1 MNKKFLSAILFGALM
16 VSSTGTFVSC
26 KDYDDD
32 IDNINKELTD
42 IKSKLSDLESKVTTG
57 GAYVTKIESVEGGL
71 KVSVSD
77 GTSYNLTIAGTPAG
91 STVVIDKTTGE
102 ISIDGTPTGFFA
114 TTGTT
119 PQGESTAP
127 YVKDGFWYF
136 YDDATKAF
144 VKSEYKAS
152 GNAWAVQ
159 KGDSVV
165 LHIPNEAGVMQEITL
180 PTSSSALT
188 ALNATSSNWTSGKNI
203 AWSKAGADVTWAGKK
218 GNVTAGQLLISQL
231 GSETATVTPASY
243 DLGAQTLTLVDID
256 GKTAPVTVTATAA
269 EGDYVTDRAAS
280 PSGKWNLAIAM
291 TDEVTADNIAT
302 AFTKKVNGVDKNV
315 KYALA
320 VNGTVMTGYEYVID
334 TQTVN
339 ESKTNTA
346 YNKDQIDLASK
357 NVALGTSTLS
367 LNAAT
372 AAQAYDSYLTFEG
385 ASKTLAEAK
394 GITVDGMNITVPA
407 TAAAAATPGL
417 SVTVNILDITGKIA
431 KNNVALTIAG
441 ASVSETETVA
451 PVSIKISTVN
461 SFSVDLGTIFTNLDA
476 NIAQNADATKT
487 TVTTADGNFFALT
500 STTAANGL
508 FNVAGND
515 KIAFKKADGSAAT
528 IAERNATKAVITLK
542 MDGGTGSSYVS
553 AAKDI
558 ANIYGTFNLTL
569 TLKDKQGNELK
580 KVIVPVTVSKPEF
593 DDYYTANQYAG
604 WNEGVLSSVIDNS
617 GNTPAFTMPT
627 NLYTINKKADGTT
640 GMTDAQPDYV
650 YTYKKAAVDIDNSEV
665 KEAASITFDD
675 VVKDG
680 FLKTTDYKVK
690 ASKEVVT
697 VNALTNGGSAED
709 NKISVSKEF
718 TMKLAPAFNKAKL
731 VYYTNGVAGTVAA
744 VNADGIIAPLT
755 GDGTANK
762 PKNGLALQYGD
773 EEIAVSATAIPASES
788 DDHKLGGY
796 KVTTGSAA
804 TGAVVVGF
812 AKSAESAGTGVN
824 LETGDTGVKITGLN
838 AGQGG
843 ELVVTFTDYAGIKT
857 QATIEYKK

>member
-1 MNKKFLSAILFGALM
+1 M

-188 ALNATSSNWTSGKNI
+188 ALNATPSNWTSGKNI

-218 GNVTAGQLLISQL
+218 GNVTAGQLLIGQL

-243 DLGAQTLTLVDID
+243 DLGAQELTLVDID

-302 AFTKKVNGVDKNV
+302 AFTKRVNGVDKNV

-346 YNKDQIDLASK
+346 YNKAQIDLASK

-367 LNAAT
+367 LNATT

-385 ASKTLAEAK
+385 ASKSLAEAK

-407 TAAAAATPGL
+407 TAAATPGL

-431 KNNVALTIAG
+431 KKDVTLTIAG

-500 STTAANGL
+500 SATSIGDGLYKVAENTA
-508 FNVAGND
+508 
-515 KIAFKKADGSAAT
+515 IAFKKADGGAAT
-528 IAERNATKAVITLK
+528 IAARNATKAVITLNY
-542 MDGGTGSSYVS
+542 TGSKYTT
-553 AAKDI
+553 AAKDL

-569 TLKDKQGNELK
+569 TLKDAQGNELK

-617 GNTPAFTMPT
+617 GNSPAFTMPT
-627 NLYTINKKADGTT
+627 NLYTINKKADGT
-640 GMTDAQPDYV
+640 GMTDAQPGYT
-650 YTYKKAAVDIDNSEV
+650 YTYKKTDNSEANNV
-665 KEAASITFDD
+665 TSITFTD

-690 ASKEVVT
+690 ANKEVVT
-697 VNALTNGGSAED
+697 VNALTGASNAAAD
-709 NKISVSKEF
+709 NTISVSKEF

-744 VNADGIIAPLT
+744 VNADGIIAALT

-773 EEIAVSATAIPASES
+773 EEIAVSTTAIPASAS
-788 DDHKLGGY
+788 ASNKLGGY
-796 KVTTGSAA
+796 QVSTADA
-804 TGAVVVGF
+804 TSGATIKVGF
-812 AKSAESAGTGVN
+812 AKSAESAGGSVT
-824 LETGDTGVKITGLN
+824 LETSDTGVKIADLN

>member
-1 MNKKFLSAILFGALM
+1 M

-188 ALNATSSNWTSGKNI
+188 ALNATPSNWTSGKNI

-218 GNVTAGQLLISQL
+218 GNVAAGQLLIGQL
-231 GSETATVTPASY
+231 GSETATVAPASY
-243 DLGAQTLTLVDID
+243 DLGAQELTLVDID

-302 AFTKKVNGVDKNV
+302 AFTKRVNGVDKNV

-339 ESKTNTA
+339 ESKTNTD
-346 YNKDQIDLASK
+346 YNKANIGLASA

-372 AAQAYDSYLTFEG
+372 AAQAYDSYFTFEG

-407 TAAAAATPGL
+407 TAAATPGL

-431 KNNVALTIAG
+431 KKDVVLTIAG

-500 STTAANGL
+500 SATSIGDGLYKVAENTA
-508 FNVAGND
+508 
-515 KIAFKKADGSAAT
+515 IAFKKADGGAAT
-528 IAERNATKAVITLK
+528 IAARNAIKAVITLNY
-542 MDGGTGSSYVS
+542 TGSKYTT
-553 AAKDI
+553 AAKDL

-569 TLKDKQGNELK
+569 TLKDAQGNELK

-627 NLYTINKKADGTT
+627 NLYTINKKADGT
-640 GMTDAQPDYV
+640 GMTDAQPGYT
-650 YTYKKAAVDIDNSEV
+650 YTYKKAAVDNSEV
-665 KEAASITFDD
+665 KEAASITFTD

-690 ASKEVVT
+690 ANKEVVT
-697 VNALTNGGSAED
+697 VNALTGASNAAAD
-709 NKISVSKEF
+709 NTISVSKEF

-744 VNADGIIAPLT
+744 VNADGIIAALT

-773 EEIAVSATAIPASES
+773 EEIAVSTTAIPTSASN
-788 DDHKLGGY
+788 DHKLGGY
-796 KVTTGSAA
+796 EVTTGSAA

-824 LETGDTGVKITGLN
+824 LETGDTGVKIAGLN

>member
-1 MNKKFLSAILFGALM
+1 M

-188 ALNATSSNWTSGKNI
+188 ALNATPSNWTSGKNI

-218 GNVTAGQLLISQL
+218 GNVAAGQLLIGQL

-243 DLGAQTLTLVDID
+243 DLGAQELTLVDID

-346 YNKDQIDLASK
+346 YNKANIGLASA

-407 TAAAAATPGL
+407 TAAATPGL

-431 KNNVALTIAG
+431 KKDVVLTIAG

-500 STTAANGL
+500 SATSIGDGLYKVAENTA
-508 FNVAGND
+508 
-515 KIAFKKADGSAAT
+515 IAFKKADGGAAT
-528 IAERNATKAVITLK
+528 IAARNAIKAVITLNY
-542 MDGGTGSSYVS
+542 TGSKYTT
-553 AAKDI
+553 AAKDL

-569 TLKDKQGNELK
+569 TLKDDQGNELK

-604 WNEGVLSSVIDNS
+604 WNEGILSSVIDNS
-617 GNTPAFTMPT
+617 GNSPAFTMPT
-627 NLYTINKKADGTT
+627 NLYTINKKADGT
-640 GMTDAQPDYV
+640 GMTDAQPGYT
-650 YTYKKAAVDIDNSEV
+650 YTYKKAAVDNSEV
-665 KEAASITFDD
+665 KEAASITFTD

-690 ASKEVVT
+690 ANKEVVT
-697 VNALTNGGSAED
+697 VNALTGASNAAAD
-709 NKISVSKEF
+709 NTISVSKEF

-744 VNADGIIAPLT
+744 VNADGIIAALT
-755 GDGTANK
+755 EDKTANK

-773 EEIAVSATAIPASES
+773 EEIAVSTTAIPASAS
-788 DDHKLGGY
+788 ASNKLGGY
-796 KVTTGSAA
+796 QVSTADA
-804 TGAVVVGF
+804 TSGATIKVGF
-812 AKSAESAGTGVN
+812 AKSAESAGGSVT
-824 LETGDTGVKITGLN
+824 LEAGDTGVKIIGLN

>member
-32 IDNINKELTD
+32 IDEINKELTD

-188 ALNATSSNWTSGKNI
+188 ALNATPSNWTSGKNI

-218 GNVTAGQLLISQL
+218 GNVTAGQLLIGQL

-243 DLGAQTLTLVDID
+243 DLGAQELTLVDID

-346 YNKDQIDLASK
+346 YNKANIGLANT

-367 LNAAT
+367 LNATT

-407 TAAAAATPGL
+407 TAAATPGL

-431 KNNVALTIAG
+431 KKDVALTIAG

-528 IAERNATKAVITLK
+528 IAARNATKAVITLNYI
-542 MDGGTGSSYVS
+542 GSKYTT
-553 AAKDI
+553 AAKDL

-617 GNTPAFTMPT
+617 TQDTPAFTMPT
-627 NLYTINKKADGTT
+627 NLYTINKKADGT
-640 GMTDAQPDYV
+640 GMTDAQPGYT
-650 YTYKKAAVDIDNSEV
+650 YTYKKADASEV
-665 KEAASITFDD
+665 KNVDAITFND
-675 VVKDG
+675 VVKNG

-690 ASKEVVT
+690 ANKEVVT
-697 VNALTNGGSAED
+697 VNALTGVSNAAAD
-709 NKISVSKEF
+709 NTISVSKEF

-731 VYYTNGVAGTVAA
+731 VYYTNGVAGTVAV
-744 VNADGIIAPLT
+744 VNADGIIVALT

-773 EEIAVSATAIPASES
+773 EEIAVSTTAIPASAS
-788 DDHKLGGY
+788 ASNKLGGY
-796 KVTTGSAA
+796 QVSTADA
-804 TGAVVVGF
+804 TSGATIKVGF
-812 AKSAESAGTGVN
+812 AKSAESAGGSVT
-824 LETGDTGVKITGLN
+824 LEAGDTGVKITGLN

>member
-1 MNKKFLSAILFGALM
+1 M

-188 ALNATSSNWTSGKNI
+188 ALNATPNNWISGKNI

-218 GNVTAGQLLISQL
+218 GNVTAGQLLIGQL

-243 DLGAQTLTLVDID
+243 DLGAQELTLVDID

-346 YNKDQIDLASK
+346 YNKNQIGLASA

-407 TAAAAATPGL
+407 TAAATPGL

-431 KNNVALTIAG
+431 KKDVDLTIAG

-500 STTAANGL
+500 SAISIGDGLYKVAENTA
-508 FNVAGND
+508 
-515 KIAFKKADGSAAT
+515 IAFKKADGGAAT
-528 IAERNATKAVITLK
+528 IAARNATKAVITL
-542 MDGGTGSSYVS
+542 DYASSKYTT

-640 GMTDAQPDYV
+640 GMTDVQPDYV
-650 YTYKKAAVDIDNSEV
+650 YTYKKAAVDNSEV
-665 KEAASITFDD
+665 KEAASITFND

-690 ASKEVVT
+690 ASNEVVT
-697 VNALTNGGSAED
+697 VNALTGVSNAAAD
-709 NKISVSKEF
+709 NTISVSKEF

-773 EEIAVSATAIPASES
+773 EEIAVSTTAIPASES

-804 TGAVVVGF
+804 TGAVVVEF
-812 AKSAESAGTGVN
+812 AKSAESAGGSVT
-824 LETGDTGVKITGLN
+824 LETGDAGVKIADLN

>member
-32 IDNINKELTD
+32 IDEINKELTD

-188 ALNATSSNWTSGKNI
+188 ALNATPSNWTSGKNI

-218 GNVTAGQLLISQL
+218 GNVTAGQLLIGQL

-346 YNKDQIDLASK
+346 YNKNQIGLASA

-407 TAAAAATPGL
+407 TAAATSGL

-431 KNNVALTIAG
+431 KKDIILTIAG

-500 STTAANGL
+500 SATSIGDGLYKVAENTA
-508 FNVAGND
+508 
-515 KIAFKKADGSAAT
+515 IAFKKADGGAAA
-528 IAERNATKAVITLK
+528 IAARNATKAVITLNYA
-542 MDGGTGSSYVS
+542 SSKYTT
-553 AAKDI
+553 AAKDL

-569 TLKDKQGNELK
+569 TLKDAQGNELK

-617 GNTPAFTMPT
+617 TQNTPAFTMPT

-640 GMTDAQPDYV
+640 GMTDAQPDYA
-650 YTYKKAAVDIDNSEV
+650 YTYKKAAVDNSEV
-665 KEAASITFDD
+665 KEAASITFTD

-690 ASKEVVT
+690 ASNEVVT

-709 NKISVSKEF
+709 NGISVSKEF

-773 EEIAVSATAIPASES
+773 EEIAVSTTAIPTSASN
-788 DDHKLGGY
+788 DHKLGGY
-796 KVTTGSAA
+796 EVTTGSAA
-804 TGAVVVGF
+804 TGAVVVEF
-812 AKSAESAGTGVN
+812 AKSAESAGTGVK
-824 LETGDTGVKITGLN
+824 LEAGDTGVKITGLN

>member
-1 MNKKFLSAILFGALM
+1 M

-188 ALNATSSNWTSGKNI
+188 ALDATLNNWISGKNI

-218 GNVTAGQLLISQL
+218 GNVTAGQLLIGQL

-243 DLGAQTLTLVDID
+243 DLGAQELTLVDID

-346 YNKDQIDLASK
+346 YNKNQIGLASA

-407 TAAAAATPGL
+407 TAAATSGL

-431 KNNVALTIAG
+431 KKDVDLTIAG

-500 STTAANGL
+500 STISIGDGLYKVAENTA
-508 FNVAGND
+508 
-515 KIAFKKADGSAAT
+515 IAFKKADGGAAT
-528 IAERNATKAVITLK
+528 IAARNATKAVITL
-542 MDGGTGSSYVS
+542 DYASSKYTT

-650 YTYKKAAVDIDNSEV
+650 YTYKKAAVDNSEV
-665 KEAASITFDD
+665 KEAASITFND

-690 ASKEVVT
+690 ASNEVVT
-697 VNALTNGGSAED
+697 VNALTGVSNAAAD
-709 NKISVSKEF
+709 NTISVSKEF

-773 EEIAVSATAIPASES
+773 EEIAVSTTAIPASES

-804 TGAVVVGF
+804 TGAVVVEF
-812 AKSAESAGTGVN
+812 AKSAESAGGSVT
-824 LETGDTGVKITGLN
+824 LETGDAGVKIADLN

>member
-188 ALNATSSNWTSGKNI
+188 ALNATPSNWTSGKNI

-218 GNVTAGQLLISQL
+218 GNVAAGQLLIGQL

-243 DLGAQTLTLVDID
+243 DLGAQELTLVDID

-346 YNKDQIDLASK
+346 YNKANIGLASA

-407 TAAAAATPGL
+407 TAAATPGL

-431 KNNVALTIAG
+431 KKDVVLTIAG

-500 STTAANGL
+500 SATSIGDGLYKVAENTA
-508 FNVAGND
+508 
-515 KIAFKKADGSAAT
+515 IAFKKADGGAAT
-528 IAERNATKAVITLK
+528 IAARNAIKAVITLNY
-542 MDGGTGSSYVS
+542 TGSKYTT
-553 AAKDI
+553 AAKDL

-569 TLKDKQGNELK
+569 TLKDAQGNELK

-604 WNEGVLSSVIDNS
+604 WNEGILSSVIDNS
-617 GNTPAFTMPT
+617 GNSPAFTMPT
-627 NLYTINKKADGTT
+627 NLYTINKKADGT
-640 GMTDAQPDYV
+640 GMTDAQPGYT
-650 YTYKKAAVDIDNSEV
+650 YTYKKAAVDNSEV
-665 KEAASITFDD
+665 KEAASITFTD

-690 ASKEVVT
+690 ANKEVVT
-697 VNALTNGGSAED
+697 VNALTGASNAAAD
-709 NKISVSKEF
+709 NTISVSKEF

-744 VNADGIIAPLT
+744 VNADGIIAALT
-755 GDGTANK
+755 EDKTANK

-773 EEIAVSATAIPASES
+773 EEIAVSTTAIPASAS
-788 DDHKLGGY
+788 ASNKLGGY
-796 KVTTGSAA
+796 QVSTADA
-804 TGAVVVGF
+804 TSDATIKVGF
-812 AKSAESAGTGVN
+812 AKSAESAGGSVT
-824 LETGDTGVKITGLN
+824 LEAGDIGVKITGLN

>member
-32 IDNINKELTD
+32 IDEINKELTD

-188 ALNATSSNWTSGKNI
+188 ALNATPSNWTSGKNI

-218 GNVTAGQLLISQL
+218 GNVAAGQLLIGQL

-243 DLGAQTLTLVDID
+243 DLGAQELTLVDID

-346 YNKDQIDLASK
+346 YNKANIGLASA

-407 TAAAAATPGL
+407 TAAATPGL

-431 KNNVALTIAG
+431 KKDVVLTIAG

-500 STTAANGL
+500 SATSIGDGLYKVAENTA
-508 FNVAGND
+508 
-515 KIAFKKADGSAAT
+515 IAFKKADGGAAT
-528 IAERNATKAVITLK
+528 IAARNAIKAVITLNY
-542 MDGGTGSSYVS
+542 TGSKYTT
-553 AAKDI
+553 AAKDL

-569 TLKDKQGNELK
+569 TLKDAQGNELK

-604 WNEGVLSSVIDNS
+604 WNEGILSSVIDNS
-617 GNTPAFTMPT
+617 TQNAPAFTMPT

-640 GMTDAQPDYV
+640 GMTDAQPDYT
-650 YTYKKAAVDIDNSEV
+650 YTYKKTDNSEANNV
-665 KEAASITFDD
+665 TSITFTD

-690 ASKEVVT
+690 ASNEVVT
-697 VNALTNGGSAED
+697 VNALTNDGRAED
-709 NKISVSKEF
+709 NGISVSKEF

-773 EEIAVSATAIPASES
+773 EEIAVSATAIPASAS
-788 DDHKLGGY
+788 NDHKLGGY
-796 KVTTGSAA
+796 EVTTGSAA

-824 LETGDTGVKITGLN
+824 LETGDTGVKIAGLN

>member
-1 MNKKFLSAILFGALM
+1 ILFGALM

-188 ALNATSSNWTSGKNI
+188 ALNATPSNWTSGKNI

-218 GNVTAGQLLISQL
+218 GNVAAGQLLIGQL

-407 TAAAAATPGL
+407 TAAATPGL

-542 MDGGTGSSYVS
+542 MDDGTGSSYVS

-617 GNTPAFTMPT
+617 TQNTPAFTMPT

-640 GMTDAQPDYV
+640 GMTDAQPGYT
-650 YTYKKAAVDIDNSEV
+650 YTYKKTDNSEANNV
-665 KEAASITFDD
+665 TSITFND

-690 ASKEVVT
+690 ASNEVVT
-697 VNALTNGGSAED
+697 VNALTNDGSAED
-709 NKISVSKEF
+709 NTISVSKEF

-773 EEIAVSATAIPASES
+773 EEIAVSTTAIPASES

-812 AKSAESAGTGVN
+812 AKSAESAGGSVT
-824 LETGDTGVKITGLN
+824 LETSDTGVKIADLN

>member
-1 MNKKFLSAILFGALM
+1 M

-188 ALNATSSNWTSGKNI
+188 ALNATPSNWTSGKNI

-218 GNVTAGQLLISQL
+218 GNVAAGQLLIGQL

-243 DLGAQTLTLVDID
+243 DLGAQELTLVDID

-346 YNKDQIDLASK
+346 YNKANIGLASA

-407 TAAAAATPGL
+407 TAAATPGL

-431 KNNVALTIAG
+431 KKDVVLTIAG

-500 STTAANGL
+500 SATSIGDGLYKVAENTA
-508 FNVAGND
+508 
-515 KIAFKKADGSAAT
+515 IAFKKADGGAAT
-528 IAERNATKAVITLK
+528 IAARNAIKAVITLNY
-542 MDGGTGSSYVS
+542 TGSKYTT
-553 AAKDI
+553 AAKDL

-569 TLKDKQGNELK
+569 TLKDAQGNELK

-604 WNEGVLSSVIDNS
+604 WNEGILSSVIDNS
-617 GNTPAFTMPT
+617 GNSPAFTMPT
-627 NLYTINKKADGTT
+627 NLYTINKKADGT
-640 GMTDAQPDYV
+640 GMTDAQPGYT
-650 YTYKKAAVDIDNSEV
+650 YTYKKAAVDNSEV
-665 KEAASITFDD
+665 KEAASITFTD

-690 ASKEVVT
+690 ANKEVVT
-697 VNALTNGGSAED
+697 VNALTGASNAAAD
-709 NKISVSKEF
+709 NTISVSKEF

-744 VNADGIIAPLT
+744 VNADGIIAALT
-755 GDGTANK
+755 EDKTANK

-773 EEIAVSATAIPASES
+773 EEIAVSTTAIPASAS
-788 DDHKLGGY
+788 ASNKLGGY
-796 KVTTGSAA
+796 QVSTADA
-804 TGAVVVGF
+804 TSGATIKVGF
-812 AKSAESAGTGVN
+812 AKSAESAGGSVT
-824 LETGDTGVKITGLN
+824 LEAGTGVKITGLN

>member
-188 ALNATSSNWTSGKNI
+188 ALDATLNNWISGKNI

-218 GNVTAGQLLISQL
+218 GNVAAGQLLIGQL

-243 DLGAQTLTLVDID
+243 DLGAQELTLVDID

-346 YNKDQIDLASK
+346 YNKNQIGLASA

-407 TAAAAATPGL
+407 TAAATSGL

-431 KNNVALTIAG
+431 KKDIILTIAG

-500 STTAANGL
+500 STTSIGDGL
-508 FNVAGND
+508 YKVAENTA
-515 KIAFKKADGSAAT
+515 IAFKKADGGAAT
-528 IAERNATKAVITLK
+528 IAARNATKAVITL
-542 MDGGTGSSYVS
+542 DYASSKYTT

-604 WNEGVLSSVIDNS
+604 WNEGILSSVIDNS
-617 GNTPAFTMPT
+617 TQDAPKVEMSDK
-627 NLYTINKKADGTT
+627 LYTVNKKADGSPMTSGNLAYTFKYT
-640 GMTDAQPDYV
+640 GYDGSSQSGKSTSDFNNISTDAL
-650 YTYKKAAVDIDNSEV
+650 KI
-665 KEAASITFDD
+665 
-675 VVKDG
+675 VKDG
-680 FLKTTDYKVK
+680 VLKVTSYTVK
-690 ASKEVVT
+690 ANKEVVT
-697 VNALTNGGSAED
+697 VNALTNNGVATD
-709 NKISVSKEF
+709 NAISVSKEF

-773 EEIAVSATAIPASES
+773 EEIAVSTTAIPASES

-804 TGAVVVGF
+804 TGAVVVEF
-812 AKSAESAGTGVN
+812 AKSAESAGGSVT
-824 LETGDTGVKITGLN
+824 LERGDAGVKIADLN

>member
-1 MNKKFLSAILFGALM
+1 M

-188 ALNATSSNWTSGKNI
+188 ALNATPSKWTSGKNI

-218 GNVTAGQLLISQL
+218 GNVAAGQLLIGQL

-243 DLGAQTLTLVDID
+243 DLGAQELTLVDID

-346 YNKDQIDLASK
+346 YNKANIGLASA

-385 ASKTLAEAK
+385 ASKSLAEAK

-407 TAAAAATPGL
+407 TAAATPGL

-431 KNNVALTIAG
+431 KKDVALTIAG
-441 ASVSETETVA
+441 TSVSETETVA

-515 KIAFKKADGSAAT
+515 KIAFKKADGSAAS
-528 IAERNATKAVITLK
+528 IAARNATKAVITLK
-542 MDGGTGSSYVS
+542 MNGGTGSSYVS
-553 AAKDI
+553 AAKDL

-650 YTYKKAAVDIDNSEV
+650 YTYKKADASEV
-665 KEAASITFDD
+665 KNVDAITFND
-675 VVKDG
+675 VVKNG

-690 ASKEVVT
+690 ANKEVVT
-697 VNALTNGGSAED
+697 VNALTGVSNAAAD
-709 NKISVSKEF
+709 NTISVSKEF

-773 EEIAVSATAIPASES
+773 EEIAVSTTAIPASAS
-788 DDHKLGGY
+788 ASNKLGGY
-796 KVTTGSAA
+796 QVSTDDATSGETIKVD
-804 TGAVVVGF
+804 F
-812 AKSAESAGTGVN
+812 AISAESAGTGVN
-824 LETGDTGVKITGLN
+824 LETGDTGVKIADLN

>member
-1 MNKKFLSAILFGALM
+1 M
-16 VSSTGTFVSC
+16 VSTTGTFVSC

-188 ALNATSSNWTSGKNI
+188 ALNATPSNWTSGKNI

-218 GNVTAGQLLISQL
+218 GNVAAGQLLIGQL

-243 DLGAQTLTLVDID
+243 DLGAQELTLVDID

-346 YNKDQIDLASK
+346 YNKANIGLASA

-407 TAAAAATPGL
+407 TAAATPGL

-431 KNNVALTIAG
+431 KKDVVLTIAG

-500 STTAANGL
+500 SATSIGDGLYKVAENTA
-508 FNVAGND
+508 
-515 KIAFKKADGSAAT
+515 IAFKKADGGAAT
-528 IAERNATKAVITLK
+528 IAARNAIKAVITLNY
-542 MDGGTGSSYVS
+542 TGSKYTT
-553 AAKDI
+553 AAKDL

-569 TLKDKQGNELK
+569 TLKDAQGNELK

-604 WNEGVLSSVIDNS
+604 WNEGILSSVIDNS
-617 GNTPAFTMPT
+617 GNSPAFTMPT
-627 NLYTINKKADGTT
+627 NLYTINKKADGT
-640 GMTDAQPDYV
+640 GMTDAQPGYT
-650 YTYKKAAVDIDNSEV
+650 YTYKKAAVDNSEV
-665 KEAASITFDD
+665 KEAASITFTD

-690 ASKEVVT
+690 ANKEVVT
-697 VNALTNGGSAED
+697 VNALTGASNAAAD
-709 NKISVSKEF
+709 NTISVSKEF

-744 VNADGIIAPLT
+744 VNADGIIAALT
-755 GDGTANK
+755 EDKTANK

-773 EEIAVSATAIPASES
+773 EEIAVSTTAIPASAS
-788 DDHKLGGY
+788 ASNKLGGY
-796 KVTTGSAA
+796 QVSTADA
-804 TGAVVVGF
+804 TSGATIKVGF
-812 AKSAESAGTGVN
+812 AKSAESAGGSVT
-824 LETGDTGVKITGLN
+824 LEAGDTGVKITGLN

>member
-1 MNKKFLSAILFGALM
+1 M

-188 ALNATSSNWTSGKNI
+188 ALDATLNNWISGKNI

-218 GNVTAGQLLISQL
+218 GNVTAGQLLIGQL

-243 DLGAQTLTLVDID
+243 DLGAQELTLVDID

-346 YNKDQIDLASK
+346 YNKNQIGLASA

-407 TAAAAATPGL
+407 TAAATPGL

-431 KNNVALTIAG
+431 KKDVDLTIAG

-500 STTAANGL
+500 STISIGDGLYKVAENTA
-508 FNVAGND
+508 
-515 KIAFKKADGSAAT
+515 IAFKKADGGAAT
-528 IAERNATKAVITLK
+528 IAARNATKAVITL
-542 MDGGTGSSYVS
+542 DYASSKYTT

-650 YTYKKAAVDIDNSEV
+650 YTYKKAAVDNSEV
-665 KEAASITFDD
+665 KEAASITFND

-690 ASKEVVT
+690 ASNEVVT
-697 VNALTNGGSAED
+697 VNALTGVSNAAAD
-709 NKISVSKEF
+709 NTISVSKEF

-773 EEIAVSATAIPASES
+773 EEIAVSTTAIPASES

-804 TGAVVVGF
+804 TGAVVVEF
-812 AKSAESAGTGVN
+812 AKSAESAGGSVT
-824 LETGDTGVKITGLN
+824 LETGDAGVKIADLN

>member
-1 MNKKFLSAILFGALM
+1 M

-188 ALNATSSNWTSGKNI
+188 ALDATLNNWISGKNI

-218 GNVTAGQLLISQL
+218 GNVTAGQLLIGQL

-315 KYALA
+315 KYALS

-346 YNKDQIDLASK
+346 YNKAQIDLASA

-367 LNAAT
+367 LDATT

-407 TAAAAATPGL
+407 TAAATSDL

-431 KNNVALTIAG
+431 KKDVDLTIAG

-500 STTAANGL
+500 SATSIGDGLYKVAENTA
-508 FNVAGND
+508 
-515 KIAFKKADGSAAT
+515 IAFKKADGGAAT
-528 IAERNATKAVITLK
+528 IAARNAIKAVITLNY
-542 MDGGTGSSYVS
+542 TGSKYTT
-553 AAKDI
+553 AAKDL

-617 GNTPAFTMPT
+617 TQNTPAFTMPT

-640 GMTDAQPDYV
+640 GMTDAQPGYV
-650 YTYKKAAVDIDNSEV
+650 YTYKKTDNSEANNV
-665 KEAASITFDD
+665 TSINFTD

-697 VNALTNGGSAED
+697 VNALTGVNNVAED
-709 NKISVSKEF
+709 NTISVSKEF

-744 VNADGIIAPLT
+744 VNADGIIAALT
-755 GDGTANK
+755 EDKTANK

-773 EEIAVSATAIPASES
+773 EEIAVSTTAIPASAS
-788 DDHKLGGY
+788 NDHKLGGY
-796 KVTTGSAA
+796 EVTTGSAA
-804 TGAVVVGF
+804 TGAVVVEF
-812 AKSAESAGTGVN
+812 AKSAESAGGSVT
-824 LETGDTGVKITGLN
+824 LETSDTGVKIADLN

>member
-1 MNKKFLSAILFGALM
+1 M

-188 ALNATSSNWTSGKNI
+188 ALNATPSNWTSGKNI

-218 GNVTAGQLLISQL
+218 GNVAAGQLLIGQL

-243 DLGAQTLTLVDID
+243 DLGAQELTLVDID

-346 YNKDQIDLASK
+346 YNKANIGLASA

-407 TAAAAATPGL
+407 TAAATPGL

-431 KNNVALTIAG
+431 KKDVVLTIAG

-500 STTAANGL
+500 SATSIGDGLYKVAENTA
-508 FNVAGND
+508 
-515 KIAFKKADGSAAT
+515 IAFKKADGGAAT
-528 IAERNATKAVITLK
+528 IAARNAIKAVITLNY
-542 MDGGTGSSYVS
+542 TGSKYTT
-553 AAKDI
+553 AAKDL

-569 TLKDKQGNELK
+569 TLKDAQGNELK

-604 WNEGVLSSVIDNS
+604 WNEGILSSVIDNS
-617 GNTPAFTMPT
+617 GNSPAFTMPT
-627 NLYTINKKADGTT
+627 NLYTINKKADGT
-640 GMTDAQPDYV
+640 GMTDVQPGYT
-650 YTYKKAAVDIDNSEV
+650 YTYKKAAVDNSEV
-665 KEAASITFDD
+665 KEAASITFTD

-690 ASKEVVT
+690 ANKEVVT
-697 VNALTNGGSAED
+697 VNALTGASNAAAD
-709 NKISVSKEF
+709 NTISVSKEF

-744 VNADGIIAPLT
+744 VNADGIIAALT
-755 GDGTANK
+755 EDKTANK

-773 EEIAVSATAIPASES
+773 EEIAVSTTAIPASAS
-788 DDHKLGGY
+788 ASNKLGGY
-796 KVTTGSAA
+796 QVSTADA
-804 TGAVVVGF
+804 TSGATIKVGF
-812 AKSAESAGTGVN
+812 AKSAESAGGSVT
-824 LETGDTGVKITGLN
+824 LEAGDTGVKIIGLN

>member
-1 MNKKFLSAILFGALM
+1 M

-188 ALNATSSNWTSGKNI
+188 ALNATPSNWTSGKNI

-218 GNVTAGQLLISQL
+218 GNVTAGQLLIGQL

-243 DLGAQTLTLVDID
+243 DLGAQELTLVDID

-346 YNKDQIDLASK
+346 YNKTNIGLANA

-385 ASKTLAEAK
+385 ASKSLAEAK

-407 TAAAAATPGL
+407 TAAATSGL

-431 KNNVALTIAG
+431 KKDIILTIAG

-508 FNVAGND
+508 FNVADNG
-515 KIAFKKADGSAAT
+515 KIAFKKADGGAAS
-528 IAERNATKAVITLK
+528 IAARNATKAVITLNYA
-542 MDGGTGSSYVS
+542 GSKYTT
-553 AAKDI
+553 AAKDL

-569 TLKDKQGNELK
+569 TLKDAQGNELK

-617 GNTPAFTMPT
+617 TQNTPAFTMPT
-627 NLYTINKKADGTT
+627 NLYTINKKADGT
-640 GMTDAQPDYV
+640 GMTDAQPGYT
-650 YTYKKAAVDIDNSEV
+650 YTYKKADASEV
-665 KEAASITFDD
+665 KNVDAITFND
-675 VVKDG
+675 VVKNG

-690 ASKEVVT
+690 ANKEVVT
-697 VNALTNGGSAED
+697 VNALTGVSNAAAD
-709 NKISVSKEF
+709 NTISVSKEF

-744 VNADGIIAPLT
+744 VNADGIIAALT

-773 EEIAVSATAIPASES
+773 EEIAVSTTAIPASAS
-788 DDHKLGGY
+788 ASNKLGGY
-796 KVTTGSAA
+796 QVSTADATSGATIKVE
-804 TGAVVVGF
+804 F
-812 AKSAESAGTGVN
+812 AKSAESAGGSVN
-824 LETGDTGVKITGLN
+824 LESGNTGVKIADLN

>member
-1 MNKKFLSAILFGALM
+1 M

-32 IDNINKELTD
+32 IDEINKELTD

-188 ALNATSSNWTSGKNI
+188 ALNATPSNWTSGKNI

-218 GNVTAGQLLISQL
+218 GNVTAGQLLIGQL

-243 DLGAQTLTLVDID
+243 DLGAQELTLVDID

-346 YNKDQIDLASK
+346 YNKAQIDLASK

-407 TAAAAATPGL
+407 TAAATSGL

-431 KNNVALTIAG
+431 KKDIILTIAG

-500 STTAANGL
+500 SATSIGDGLYKVAENAA
-508 FNVAGND
+508 
-515 KIAFKKADGSAAT
+515 IAFKKADGGAAT
-528 IAERNATKAVITLK
+528 IAARNATKAVITLNYA
-542 MDGGTGSSYVS
+542 SSKYTT
-553 AAKDI
+553 AAKDL

-569 TLKDKQGNELK
+569 TLKDAQGNELK
-580 KVIVPVTVSKPEF
+580 KVIVPVTVSKPDF

-604 WNEGVLSSVIDNS
+604 WNEGILSSVIDNS
-617 GNTPAFTMPT
+617 TQNAPAFTMPT

-640 GMTDAQPDYV
+640 GMTDAQPDYT
-650 YTYKKAAVDIDNSEV
+650 YTYKKTDNSEANNV
-665 KEAASITFDD
+665 TSITFTD

-690 ASKEVVT
+690 ASNEVVT
-697 VNALTNGGSAED
+697 VNALTNDGSAED
-709 NKISVSKEF
+709 NGISVSKEF

-773 EEIAVSATAIPASES
+773 EEIAVSATAIPASAS
-788 DDHKLGGY
+788 NDHKLGGY
-796 KVTTGSAA
+796 EVTTGSAA

-824 LETGDTGVKITGLN
+824 LETGDTGVKIAGLN

>member
-1 MNKKFLSAILFGALM
+1 M

-32 IDNINKELTD
+32 IDEINKELTD

-188 ALNATSSNWTSGKNI
+188 ALNATPSNWTSGKNI

-218 GNVTAGQLLISQL
+218 GNVAAGQLLIGQL

-243 DLGAQTLTLVDID
+243 DLGAQELTLVDID

-302 AFTKKVNGVDKNV
+302 AFTKRVNGVDKNV

-339 ESKTNTA
+339 ESKTNTD
-346 YNKDQIDLASK
+346 YNKANIGLASA

-407 TAAAAATPGL
+407 TAAATPGL

-431 KNNVALTIAG
+431 KKDVVLTIAG

-476 NIAQNADATKT
+476 NIAQNADTTKT

-500 STTAANGL
+500 SATSIGDGLYKVAENTA
-508 FNVAGND
+508 
-515 KIAFKKADGSAAT
+515 IAFKKADGGAAT
-528 IAERNATKAVITLK
+528 IAARNAIKAVITLNY
-542 MDGGTGSSYVS
+542 TGSKYTT
-553 AAKDI
+553 AAKDL

-569 TLKDKQGNELK
+569 TLKDAQGNELK

-604 WNEGVLSSVIDNS
+604 WNEGILSSVIDNS
-617 GNTPAFTMPT
+617 GNSPAFTMPT

-640 GMTDAQPDYV
+640 GMTDAQPGYV
-650 YTYKKAAVDIDNSEV
+650 YTYKKAAVDNSEV
-665 KEAASITFDD
+665 KEVASITFNDI
-675 VVKDG
+675 VKDG

-690 ASKEVVT
+690 ASNEVVT
-697 VNALTNGGSAED
+697 VNALTDGGSAED

-773 EEIAVSATAIPASES
+773 EEIAVSATAIPASAS
-788 DDHKLGGY
+788 ASNKLGGY
-796 KVTTGSAA
+796 QVSTADA
-804 TGAVVVGF
+804 TSGATIKVGF
-812 AKSAESAGTGVN
+812 AKSAESAGGSVT
-824 LETGDTGVKITGLN
+824 LETSDTGVKIADLN

>member
-1 MNKKFLSAILFGALM
+1 M

-188 ALNATSSNWTSGKNI
+188 ALNATPSNWTSGKNI

-218 GNVTAGQLLISQL
+218 GNVAAGQLLIGQL

-243 DLGAQTLTLVDID
+243 DLGAQELTLVDID

-346 YNKDQIDLASK
+346 YNKANIGLASA

-407 TAAAAATPGL
+407 TAAATPGL

-431 KNNVALTIAG
+431 KKDVVLTIAG

-500 STTAANGL
+500 SATSIGDGLYKVAENTA
-508 FNVAGND
+508 
-515 KIAFKKADGSAAT
+515 IAFKKADGGAAT
-528 IAERNATKAVITLK
+528 IAARNAIKAVITLNY
-542 MDGGTGSSYVS
+542 TGSKYTT
-553 AAKDI
+553 AAKDL

-569 TLKDKQGNELK
+569 TLKDAQGNELK

-604 WNEGVLSSVIDNS
+604 WNEGILSSVIDNS
-617 GNTPAFTMPT
+617 GNSPAFTMPT
-627 NLYTINKKADGTT
+627 NLYTINKKADGT
-640 GMTDAQPDYV
+640 GMTDAQPGYT
-650 YTYKKAAVDIDNSEV
+650 YTYKKAAVDNSEV
-665 KEAASITFDD
+665 KEAASITFTD

-690 ASKEVVT
+690 ANKEVVT
-697 VNALTNGGSAED
+697 VNALTGASNAAAD
-709 NKISVSKEF
+709 NTISVSKEF

-744 VNADGIIAPLT
+744 VNADGIIAALT
-755 GDGTANK
+755 EDKTANK

-773 EEIAVSATAIPASES
+773 EEIAVSTTAIPASAS
-788 DDHKLGGY
+788 ASNKLGGY
-796 KVTTGSAA
+796 QVSTADA
-804 TGAVVVGF
+804 TSGATIKVGF
-812 AKSAESAGTGVN
+812 AKSAESAGGSVT
-824 LETGDTGVKITGLN
+824 LEAGDTGVKITGLN

-857 QATIEYKK
+857 QATLEYKK

>member
-1 MNKKFLSAILFGALM
+1 M

-188 ALNATSSNWTSGKNI
+188 ALDATLNNWISGKNI

-218 GNVTAGQLLISQL
+218 GNVTAGQLLIGQL

-243 DLGAQTLTLVDID
+243 DLGAQELTLVDID

-346 YNKDQIDLASK
+346 YNKANIGLANA

-407 TAAAAATPGL
+407 TAAATSGL

-431 KNNVALTIAG
+431 KKDIILTIAG

-500 STTAANGL
+500 STISIGDGLYKVAENTA
-508 FNVAGND
+508 
-515 KIAFKKADGSAAT
+515 IAFKKADGGAAT
-528 IAERNATKAVITLK
+528 IAARNATKAVITL
-542 MDGGTGSSYVS
+542 DYASSKYTT

-604 WNEGVLSSVIDNS
+604 WNEGILSSVIDNS

-650 YTYKKAAVDIDNSEV
+650 YTYKKAAVDNSEV
-665 KEAASITFDD
+665 KEAASITFND

-690 ASKEVVT
+690 ASNEVVT
-697 VNALTNGGSAED
+697 VNALTNNGVATD
-709 NKISVSKEF
+709 NAISVSKEF

-731 VYYTNGVAGTVAA
+731 VYYTDGVAGTVAA
-744 VNADGIIAPLT
+744 VGVDNVIATLS
-755 GDGTANK
+755 GDGTKDNK
-762 PKNGLALQYGD
+762 YNGLALEYGD
-773 EEIAVSATAIPASES
+773 EILAVNSGKIGQTTTEKLNNYTILDASGTAAEGVVKIELSLAENSLGELES
-788 DDHKLGGY
+788 TPL
-796 KVTTGSAA
+796 TA
-804 TGAVVVGF
+804 TGVALKALAPGNSG
-812 AKSAESAGTGVN
+812 K
-824 LETGDTGVKITGLN
+824 LI
-838 AGQGG
+838 
-843 ELVVTFTDYAGIKT
+843 VTFTDYAGIKT

>member
-1 MNKKFLSAILFGALM
+1 M

-188 ALNATSSNWTSGKNI
+188 ALNATPSNWTSGKNI

-218 GNVTAGQLLISQL
+218 GNVTAGQLLIGQL

-346 YNKDQIDLASK
+346 YNKAQIDLASK

-385 ASKTLAEAK
+385 ASKSLAEAK

-407 TAAAAATPGL
+407 TAAATPGL

-431 KNNVALTIAG
+431 KKDVVLTIAG

-500 STTAANGL
+500 STTSIGDGL
-508 FNVAGND
+508 YKVAENTA
-515 KIAFKKADGSAAT
+515 IAFKKADGGDASIAA
-528 IAERNATKAVITLK
+528 RNATKAVITLNYA
-542 MDGGTGSSYVS
+542 SSKYTT
-553 AAKDI
+553 AAKDL

-593 DDYYTANQYAG
+593 DDYYIANQYAG

-650 YTYKKAAVDIDNSEV
+650 YTYKKAAVDNSEV
-665 KEAASITFDD
+665 KEAASITFND

-690 ASKEVVT
+690 ASNEVVT

-709 NKISVSKEF
+709 NEISVSKEF

-773 EEIAVSATAIPASES
+773 EEIAVSTTAIPASAS
-788 DDHKLGGY
+788 ASNKLGGY
-796 KVTTGSAA
+796 QVSTADATSGETIKVD
-804 TGAVVVGF
+804 F
-812 AKSAESAGTGVN
+812 AISAESAGTGVN
-824 LETGDTGVKITGLN
+824 LETGDTGVKIADLN

>member
-42 IKSKLSDLESKVTTG
+42 IKSKLSDLEAKVTTG
-57 GAYVTKIESVEGGL
+57 GVYVTKIESVDGGL

-102 ISIDGTPTGFFA
+102 ISINGTATGFFA

-119 PQGESTAP
+119 PEGESTAP

-136 YDDATKAF
+136 YDDATKTF
-144 VKSEYKAS
+144 VKSEYKVS
-152 GNAWAVQ
+152 GSAWAVQ

-188 ALNATSSNWTSGKNI
+188 ALGVTPSNWTSGKNI

-218 GNVTAGQLLISQL
+218 GNVAAGQLLIGQL
-231 GSETATVTPASY
+231 GSEVATVTPASY
-243 DLGAQTLTLVDID
+243 DLGAQTLALVDID

-346 YNKDQIDLASK
+346 YNKSQINLASA

-385 ASKTLAEAK
+385 ANKTLAEAK

-407 TAAAAATPGL
+407 TAAATSGL
-417 SVTVNILDITGKIA
+417 SATVNILDITGKIA

-476 NIAQNADATKT
+476 NIAQNAANA

-500 STTAANGL
+500 STTPGANGL
-508 FNVAGND
+508 YSVAGNTT
-515 KIAFKKADGSAAT
+515 IAFKKADGGAAT
-528 IAERNATKAVITLK
+528 IAARNATKAVITLNYTESK
-542 MDGGTGSSYVS
+542 YTT
-553 AAKDI
+553 AAKNI

-569 TLKDKQGNELK
+569 TLKDANDNELK

-604 WNEGVLSSVIDNS
+604 WDEGVLSSVIDNS
-617 GNTPAFTMPT
+617 TSAAPKVVMSDK
-627 NLYTINKKADGTT
+627 LYTINKKSDGSA
-640 GMTDAQPDYV
+640 MTDAAL
-650 YTYKKAAVDIDNSEV
+650 TYKFKYTDYDGASKSDKTTSDFEDISTSGLKIV
-665 KEAASITFDD
+665 KDGVLKVTSYTVTASTD
-675 VVKDG
+675 VVK
-680 FLKTTDYKVK
+680 
-690 ASKEVVT
+690 
-697 VNALTNGGSAED
+697 VNALTNSGSAAD
-709 NKISVSKEF
+709 NAISVFKEF

-755 GDGTANK
+755 GTGAAND

-773 EEIAVSATAIPASES
+773 EEIAVSATAIPASVG
-788 DDHKLGGY
+788 DKKLGGY
-796 KVTTGSAA
+796 KVSTADAASGSIK
-804 TGAVVVGF
+804 VEI
-812 AKSAESAGTGVN
+812 AKSAESAGGEVT
-824 LETGDTGVKITGLN
+824 LKDTDTGVEIADLS

-843 ELVVTFTDYAGIKT
+843 KLVVTFTDYAGIKT

>member
-188 ALNATSSNWTSGKNI
+188 ALNATPSNWTSGKNI

-218 GNVTAGQLLISQL
+218 GNVAAGQLLIGQL
-231 GSETATVTPASY
+231 GSETATVAPASY

-302 AFTKKVNGVDKNV
+302 AFTKRVNGVDKNV

-346 YNKDQIDLASK
+346 YNKNQIGLASA

-407 TAAAAATPGL
+407 TAAATLGL

-431 KNNVALTIAG
+431 KKDVALTIAG

-528 IAERNATKAVITLK
+528 IAERNATKAVITLNY
-542 MDGGTGSSYVS
+542 TGSKYTT
-553 AAKDI
+553 AAKDL

-569 TLKDKQGNELK
+569 TLKDAQGNELK

-627 NLYTINKKADGTT
+627 NLYTINKKADGI
-640 GMTDAQPDYV
+640 GMTDAQPGYT
-650 YTYKKAAVDIDNSEV
+650 YTYKKADASEV
-665 KEAASITFDD
+665 KNVDAIIFTD

-690 ASKEVVT
+690 ANKEVVT
-697 VNALTNGGSAED
+697 VNALTGASNAAAD
-709 NKISVSKEF
+709 NTISVSKEF

-744 VNADGIIAPLT
+744 VNADGIIAALT

-773 EEIAVSATAIPASES
+773 EEIAVSTTAIPTSASN
-788 DDHKLGGY
+788 DHKLGGY
-796 KVTTGSAA
+796 EVTTGSAA

-824 LETGDTGVKITGLN
+824 LETGDTGVKIAGLN

>member
-32 IDNINKELTD
+32 IDEINKELTD

-188 ALNATSSNWTSGKNI
+188 ALNATPSNWTSGKNI

-218 GNVTAGQLLISQL
+218 GNVTAGQLLIGQL

-346 YNKDQIDLASK
+346 YNKNQIGLASA

-407 TAAAAATPGL
+407 TAAATSGL

-431 KNNVALTIAG
+431 KKDIILTIAG

-500 STTAANGL
+500 SATSIGDGLYKVAENTA
-508 FNVAGND
+508 
-515 KIAFKKADGSAAT
+515 IAFKKADGGAAA
-528 IAERNATKAVITLK
+528 IAARNATKAVITLNYA
-542 MDGGTGSSYVS
+542 SSKYTT
-553 AAKDI
+553 AAKDL

-569 TLKDKQGNELK
+569 TLKDAQGNELK

-617 GNTPAFTMPT
+617 TQNTPAFTMPT

-640 GMTDAQPDYV
+640 GMTDAQPDYA
-650 YTYKKAAVDIDNSEV
+650 YTYKKAAVDNSEV
-665 KEAASITFDD
+665 KEAASITFTD

-690 ASKEVVT
+690 ASNEVVT
-697 VNALTNGGSAED
+697 VNALTGASNAAAD
-709 NKISVSKEF
+709 NTISVSKEF

-744 VNADGIIAPLT
+744 VNADGIIAALT

-773 EEIAVSATAIPASES
+773 EEIAVSTTAIPASAS
-788 DDHKLGGY
+788 ASNKLGGY
-796 KVTTGSAA
+796 QVSTADA
-804 TGAVVVGF
+804 TSGATIKVGF
-812 AKSAESAGTGVN
+812 AKSAESAGGSVT
-824 LETGDTGVKITGLN
+824 LETSDTGVKIADLN

>member
-188 ALNATSSNWTSGKNI
+188 ALNATPNNWISGKNI

-218 GNVTAGQLLISQL
+218 GNVTAGQLLIGQL

-243 DLGAQTLTLVDID
+243 DLGAQELTLVDID

-346 YNKDQIDLASK
+346 YNKANIGLANA

-407 TAAAAATPGL
+407 TAAATSGL

-431 KNNVALTIAG
+431 KKDVDLTIAG

-500 STTAANGL
+500 STTSIGDGL
-508 FNVAGND
+508 YKVAENTA
-515 KIAFKKADGSAAT
+515 IAFKKADGGAAT
-528 IAERNATKAVITLK
+528 IAARNATKAVITL
-542 MDGGTGSSYVS
+542 DYASSKYTT

-650 YTYKKAAVDIDNSEV
+650 YTYKKAAVDNSEV
-665 KEAASITFDD
+665 KEAASITFND

-690 ASKEVVT
+690 ASNEVVT
-697 VNALTNGGSAED
+697 VNALTGVSNAAAD
-709 NKISVSKEF
+709 NTISVSKEF

-731 VYYTNGVAGTVAA
+731 VYYTDGVAGTVAA
-744 VNADGIIAPLT
+744 VGVDNVIATLS
-755 GDGTANK
+755 GDGTKDNK
-762 PKNGLALQYGD
+762 YNGLALEYGD
-773 EEIAVSATAIPASES
+773 EILAVNSGKIGQTTTEKLNNYTILDASGTAAEGVVKIELSLAENSLGELES
-788 DDHKLGGY
+788 TPL
-796 KVTTGSAA
+796 TA
-804 TGAVVVGF
+804 TGVALKALAPGNSG
-812 AKSAESAGTGVN
+812 K
-824 LETGDTGVKITGLN
+824 LI
-838 AGQGG
+838 
-843 ELVVTFTDYAGIKT
+843 VTFTDYAGIKT

>member
-1 MNKKFLSAILFGALM
+1 M

-188 ALNATSSNWTSGKNI
+188 ALDATLNNWISGKNI

-218 GNVTAGQLLISQL
+218 GNVTAGQLLIGQL

-243 DLGAQTLTLVDID
+243 DLGAQELTLVDID

-346 YNKDQIDLASK
+346 YNKANIGLANA

-407 TAAAAATPGL
+407 TAAATSGL

-431 KNNVALTIAG
+431 KKDIILTIAG

-500 STTAANGL
+500 STTSIGDGL
-508 FNVAGND
+508 YKVAENTA
-515 KIAFKKADGSAAT
+515 IAFKKADGGAAT
-528 IAERNATKAVITLK
+528 IAARNATKAVITL
-542 MDGGTGSSYVS
+542 DYASSKYIT

-650 YTYKKAAVDIDNSEV
+650 YTYKKAAVDNSEV
-665 KEAASITFDD
+665 KEAASITFND

-690 ASKEVVT
+690 ASNEVVT
-697 VNALTNGGSAED
+697 VNALTGVSNAAAD
-709 NKISVSKEF
+709 NTISVSKEF

-773 EEIAVSATAIPASES
+773 EEIAVSTTAIPASES

-804 TGAVVVGF
+804 TGAVVVEF
-812 AKSAESAGTGVN
+812 AKSAESAGGSVT
-824 LETGDTGVKITGLN
+824 LETGDAGVKIADLN

>member
-1 MNKKFLSAILFGALM
+1 M

-165 LHIPNEAGVMQEITL
+165 LHIPNEAGVVQEITL

-188 ALNATSSNWTSGKNI
+188 ALNATPNNWISGKNI

-218 GNVTAGQLLISQL
+218 GNVTAGQLLIGQL

-243 DLGAQTLTLVDID
+243 DLGAQELTLVDID

-346 YNKDQIDLASK
+346 YNKANIGLANA

-407 TAAAAATPGL
+407 TAAATSGL

-431 KNNVALTIAG
+431 KKDVDLTIAG

-500 STTAANGL
+500 STTSIGDGL
-508 FNVAGND
+508 YKVAENTA
-515 KIAFKKADGSAAT
+515 IAFKKADGGAAT
-528 IAERNATKAVITLK
+528 IAARNATKAVITL
-542 MDGGTGSSYVS
+542 DYASSKYIT

-650 YTYKKAAVDIDNSEV
+650 YTYKKAAVDNSEV
-665 KEAASITFDD
+665 KEAASITFND

-690 ASKEVVT
+690 ASNEVVT
-697 VNALTNGGSAED
+697 VNALTGVSNAAAD
-709 NKISVSKEF
+709 NTISVSKEF

-773 EEIAVSATAIPASES
+773 EEIAVSTTAIPASES

-804 TGAVVVGF
+804 TGAVVVEF
-812 AKSAESAGTGVN
+812 AKSAESAGGSVT
-824 LETGDTGVKITGLN
+824 LETGDAGVKIADLN

>member
-1 MNKKFLSAILFGALM
+1 M

-188 ALNATSSNWTSGKNI
+188 ALNATPSNWTSGKNI

-218 GNVTAGQLLISQL
+218 GNVTAGQLLIGQL

-243 DLGAQTLTLVDID
+243 DLGAQELTLVDID

-346 YNKDQIDLASK
+346 YNKANIGLANA

-385 ASKTLAEAK
+385 ASKSLAEAK

-407 TAAAAATPGL
+407 TAAATSGL

-431 KNNVALTIAG
+431 KKDIILTIAG

-476 NIAQNADATKT
+476 NIAQNADTTKT

-508 FNVAGND
+508 FNVADNG
-515 KIAFKKADGSAAT
+515 KIAFKKADGGAAS
-528 IAERNATKAVITLK
+528 IAARNATKAVITLNYA
-542 MDGGTGSSYVS
+542 GSKYTT
-553 AAKDI
+553 AAKDL

-569 TLKDKQGNELK
+569 TLKDAQGNELK

-617 GNTPAFTMPT
+617 TQNTPAFTMPT
-627 NLYTINKKADGTT
+627 NLYTINKKADGT
-640 GMTDAQPDYV
+640 GMTDAQPGYT
-650 YTYKKAAVDIDNSEV
+650 YTYKKADASEV
-665 KEAASITFDD
+665 KNVDAITFND
-675 VVKDG
+675 VVKNG

-690 ASKEVVT
+690 ANKEVVT
-697 VNALTNGGSAED
+697 VNALTGVSNAAAD
-709 NKISVSKEF
+709 NTISVSKEF

-744 VNADGIIAPLT
+744 VNADGIIAALT

-773 EEIAVSATAIPASES
+773 EEIAVSTTAIPASAS
-788 DDHKLGGY
+788 ASNKLGGY
-796 KVTTGSAA
+796 QVSTADATSGATIKVE
-804 TGAVVVGF
+804 F
-812 AKSAESAGTGVN
+812 AKSAESAGGSVN
-824 LETGDTGVKITGLN
+824 LESGNTGVKIADLN

>member
-1 MNKKFLSAILFGALM
+1 M

-188 ALNATSSNWTSGKNI
+188 ALDATLNNWISGKNI

-218 GNVTAGQLLISQL
+218 GNVAAGQLLIGQL

-243 DLGAQTLTLVDID
+243 DLGAQELTLVDID

-346 YNKDQIDLASK
+346 YNKANIGLASA

-385 ASKTLAEAK
+385 ASKSLAEAK

-407 TAAAAATPGL
+407 TAAATPGL

-441 ASVSETETVA
+441 TSVSETETVA

-515 KIAFKKADGSAAT
+515 KIAFKQADGGAAS
-528 IAERNATKAVITLK
+528 IAARNATKAVITLNYA
-542 MDGGTGSSYVS
+542 GSKYTT
-553 AAKDI
+553 AAKDL

-650 YTYKKAAVDIDNSEV
+650 YTYKKAAVNNSEV
-665 KEAASITFDD
+665 KEAASITFND

-690 ASKEVVT
+690 ASNEVVT

-709 NKISVSKEF
+709 NEISVSKEF

-773 EEIAVSATAIPASES
+773 EEIAVSTTAIPASAS

>member
-1 MNKKFLSAILFGALM
+1 M

-188 ALNATSSNWTSGKNI
+188 ALNATPSNWTSGKNI

-218 GNVTAGQLLISQL
+218 GNVAAGQLLIGQL

-243 DLGAQTLTLVDID
+243 DLGAQELTLVDID

-346 YNKDQIDLASK
+346 YNKAYIGLASA

-407 TAAAAATPGL
+407 TAAATPGL

-431 KNNVALTIAG
+431 KKDVVLTIAG

-500 STTAANGL
+500 SATSIGDGLYKVAENTA
-508 FNVAGND
+508 
-515 KIAFKKADGSAAT
+515 IAFKKADGGAAT
-528 IAERNATKAVITLK
+528 IAARNAIKAVITLNY
-542 MDGGTGSSYVS
+542 TGSKYTT
-553 AAKDI
+553 AAKDL

-569 TLKDKQGNELK
+569 TLKDAQGNELK

-604 WNEGVLSSVIDNS
+604 WNEGILSSVIDNS
-617 GNTPAFTMPT
+617 GNSPAFTMPT
-627 NLYTINKKADGTT
+627 NLYTINKKADGT
-640 GMTDAQPDYV
+640 GMTDAQPGYT
-650 YTYKKAAVDIDNSEV
+650 YTYKKAAVDNSEV
-665 KEAASITFDD
+665 KEAASITFTD

-690 ASKEVVT
+690 ANKEVVT
-697 VNALTNGGSAED
+697 VNALTGASNAAAD
-709 NKISVSKEF
+709 NTISVSKEF

-744 VNADGIIAPLT
+744 VNADGIIAALT
-755 GDGTANK
+755 EDKTANK

-773 EEIAVSATAIPASES
+773 EEIAVSTTAIPASAS
-788 DDHKLGGY
+788 ASNKLGGY
-796 KVTTGSAA
+796 QVSTADA
-804 TGAVVVGF
+804 TSGATIKVGF
-812 AKSAESAGTGVN
+812 AKSAESAGGSVT
-824 LETGDTGVKITGLN
+824 LEAGDTGVKITGLN

>member
-188 ALNATSSNWTSGKNI
+188 ALNVVTPINWISGKNI

-218 GNVTAGQLLISQL
+218 GNVTAGQLLIGQL
-231 GSETATVTPASY
+231 GSETATVAPASY
-243 DLGAQTLTLVDID
+243 DLGAQELTLVDID

-346 YNKDQIDLASK
+346 YNKNQIGLASA

-385 ASKTLAEAK
+385 ASKSLAEAK

-407 TAAAAATPGL
+407 TAAATPGL

-431 KNNVALTIAG
+431 KKEIALTIAG

-476 NIAQNADATKT
+476 NIAQNADVTKT

-515 KIAFKKADGSAAT
+515 KIAFKKADGGAAS
-528 IAERNATKAVITLK
+528 IAARNATKAVITLK

-617 GNTPAFTMPT
+617 TQDTPAFTMPT
-627 NLYTINKKADGTT
+627 NLYTINKKADGT
-640 GMTDAQPDYV
+640 GMTDAQPGYA
-650 YTYKKAAVDIDNSEV
+650 YTYKKADNSEV
-665 KEAASITFDD
+665 KEAVSITFND
-675 VVKDG
+675 VVKNG

-690 ASKEVVT
+690 ASKEVVK
-697 VNALTNGGSAED
+697 VNALTDEGSAED
-709 NKISVSKEF
+709 NDISVSKEF

-744 VNADGIIAPLT
+744 VNADGIIAALT
-755 GDGTANK
+755 EDKTANK

-773 EEIAVSATAIPASES
+773 EEIAVSTTAIPASAS
-788 DDHKLGGY
+788 NDHKLGGY
-796 KVTTGSAA
+796 EVTTGSAA
-804 TGAVVVGF
+804 TGAIVVEF
-812 AKSAESAGTGVN
+812 AKSAESAGGSVT
-824 LETGDTGVKITGLN
+824 LETSDTGVKIADLN

>member
-1 MNKKFLSAILFGALM
+1 M

-188 ALNATSSNWTSGKNI
+188 ALNATPNNWISGKNI

-218 GNVTAGQLLISQL
+218 GNVTAGQLLIGQL

-243 DLGAQTLTLVDID
+243 DLGAQELTLVDID

-346 YNKDQIDLASK
+346 YNKANIGLANA

-407 TAAAAATPGL
+407 TAAATSGL

-431 KNNVALTIAG
+431 KKDVDLTIAG

-500 STTAANGL
+500 STISIGDGLYKVAENTA
-508 FNVAGND
+508 
-515 KIAFKKADGSAAT
+515 IAFKKADGGAAT
-528 IAERNATKAVITLK
+528 IAARNATKAVITL
-542 MDGGTGSSYVS
+542 DYASSKYIT

-650 YTYKKAAVDIDNSEV
+650 YTYKKAAVDNSEV
-665 KEAASITFDD
+665 KEAASITFND

-690 ASKEVVT
+690 ASNEVVT
-697 VNALTNGGSAED
+697 VNALTNNGVATD
-709 NKISVSKEF
+709 NAISVSKEF

-773 EEIAVSATAIPASES
+773 EEIAVSTTAIPASES

-804 TGAVVVGF
+804 TGAVVVEF
-812 AKSAESAGTGVN
+812 AKSAESAGGSVT
-824 LETGDTGVKITGLN
+824 LETGDAGVKIADLN

>member
-1 MNKKFLSAILFGALM
+1 M

-32 IDNINKELTD
+32 IDEINKELTD

-188 ALNATSSNWTSGKNI
+188 ALNATPSKWTSGKNI

-218 GNVTAGQLLISQL
+218 GNVAAGQLLIGQL

-243 DLGAQTLTLVDID
+243 DLGAQELTLVDID

-346 YNKDQIDLASK
+346 YNKAQIDLASK

-407 TAAAAATPGL
+407 TAAATSGL

-431 KNNVALTIAG
+431 KKDIILTIAG

-500 STTAANGL
+500 SATSIGDGLYKVAENTA
-508 FNVAGND
+508 
-515 KIAFKKADGSAAT
+515 IAFKKADGGAAT
-528 IAERNATKAVITLK
+528 IAARNATKAVITLNYA
-542 MDGGTGSSYVS
+542 SSKYTT
-553 AAKDI
+553 AAKDL

-569 TLKDKQGNELK
+569 TLKDAQGNELK
-580 KVIVPVTVSKPEF
+580 KVIVPVTVSKPDF

-604 WNEGVLSSVIDNS
+604 WNEGILSSVIDNS
-617 GNTPAFTMPT
+617 TQNAPAFTMPT

-640 GMTDAQPDYV
+640 GMTDAQPDYT
-650 YTYKKAAVDIDNSEV
+650 YTYKKTDNN
-665 KEAASITFDD
+665 EANNVTSITFTD

-690 ASKEVVT
+690 ASNEVVT
-697 VNALTNGGSAED
+697 VNALTNDGSAED
-709 NKISVSKEF
+709 NGISVSKEF

-773 EEIAVSATAIPASES
+773 EEIAVSATAIPASAS
-788 DDHKLGGY
+788 NDHKLGGY
-796 KVTTGSAA
+796 EVTTGSAA

-824 LETGDTGVKITGLN
+824 LETGDTGVKIAGLN

>member
-1 MNKKFLSAILFGALM
+1 M

-32 IDNINKELTD
+32 IDEINKELTD

-188 ALNATSSNWTSGKNI
+188 ALNATPSNWTSGKNI

-218 GNVTAGQLLISQL
+218 GNVTAGQLLIGQL
-231 GSETATVTPASY
+231 GSETATVAPASY

-346 YNKDQIDLASK
+346 YNKAQINLASK

-407 TAAAAATPGL
+407 TAAATPGL

-431 KNNVALTIAG
+431 KKDVALTIAG

-500 STTAANGL
+500 SATSIGDGLYKVAENTA
-508 FNVAGND
+508 
-515 KIAFKKADGSAAT
+515 IAFKKADGGAAT
-528 IAERNATKAVITLK
+528 IAARNATKAVITLNY
-542 MDGGTGSSYVS
+542 TGSKYTT
-553 AAKDI
+553 AAKDL

-640 GMTDAQPDYV
+640 GMTDAQPGYT
-650 YTYKKAAVDIDNSEV
+650 YTYKKTDASEV
-665 KEAASITFDD
+665 KNVASITFTD

-690 ASKEVVT
+690 ANKEVVT

-709 NKISVSKEF
+709 NGISVSKEF

-773 EEIAVSATAIPASES
+773 EEIAVSTTAIPASES

-804 TGAVVVGF
+804 TGAVVVEF
-812 AKSAESAGTGVN
+812 AKSAESAGGSVT
-824 LETGDTGVKITGLN
+824 LETGDAGVKIADLN